1 MPKVSILVPIYNVEI
16 YLNNCLD
23 SLINQ
28 TMQDIE
34 IICINDGSTDGSL
47 KILKEYAQ
55 KDSRIK
61 LIDKENSGYGASMN
75 IGLDK
80 ATGEYIGIVEPDDF
94 ANTKMYEALYNL
106 AVKKD
111 AEIVKSDY
119 FFYTTKNNLSR
130 KAGKI
135 SFLEAN
141 KVTDVKK
148 LKKLLKMAPSI
159 WSAIYKREFLN
170 QNNIRFLETAGASYQ
185 DTSFSFKALTLA
197 QRIVLTDKAYL
208 NYRQDNEN
216 SSVKSKTKVDLIC
229 KEYDEITDFL
239 NKNPKIKE
247 YTNTQK
253 LMKQYAGYMWNL
265 KRIDEQFRPEFIEI
279 FAKTFKKYSE
289 ADEITNEF
297 YKKVK
302 KPEFE
307 LLLSDKIA
315 FFKYINEVIEAEN
328 KNNKRRKLFSVRIN
342 FSRVSIVLFGKQIVE
357 IG

>member
-1 MPKVSILVPIYNVEI
+1 MPKVSILVPVYNVES

-23 SLINQ
+23 SLIYQ
-28 TMQDIE
+28 TMRDIE
-34 IICINDGSTDGSL
+34 IICINDGSTDGSFE
-47 KILKEYAQ
+47 ILKQYSE
-55 KDSRIK
+55 KDKRIIV
-61 LIDKENSGYGASMN
+61 IDKGNSGYGASMN

-94 ANTKMYEALYNL
+94 ANTKMFENLYKL
-106 AVKKD
+106 AIKND
-111 AEIVKSDY
+111 AEIIKSDY
-119 FFYTTKNNLSR
+119 LFYTTKNNQSR

-135 SFLEAN
+135 NIFEAN
-141 KVTDVKK
+141 KVTDARKS
-148 LKKLLKMAPSI
+148 KKLLKMAPSI
-159 WSAIYKREFLN
+159 WSAIYKREFLTK
-170 QNNIRFLETAGASYQ
+170 NNIRFLETAGASYQ

-197 QRIVLTDKAYL
+197 KRIVLTDKAYL

-216 SSVKSKTKVDLIC
+216 SSVKSKAKVDLIC

-239 NKNPKIKE
+239 NKNPQIKE
-247 YTNTQK
+247 YANIQK
-253 LMKQYAGYMWNL
+253 LIKQYAGYMWNL

-279 FAKTFKKYSE
+279 FAETFKKYYE

-302 KPEFE
+302 KSEFE

-315 FFKYINEVIEAEN
+315 FFNYINEVVEKEN
-328 KNNKRRKLFSVRIN
+328 SNNKRRKLFSVRIN
-342 FSRVSIVLFGKQIVE
+342 FSRVSIILFGKQIVE